1 MSEENI
7 SQELRLKNTGETKN
21 SFIKETNHNELMKEK
36 HKNSL

>member
-1 MSEENI
+1 MSEENV

-21 SFIKETNHNELMKEK
+21 SFIKEINRNELMKEK